1 MANIYYSDM
10 DGTLLNAEGRL
21 GSEQR
26 ARLHQ
31 LISDGVRFSV
41 ATGRNMHAI
50 QSELGELA
58 IELPVI
64 ENNGSYLSDYRSGE
78 KLLVN
83 YFPHDHLDDIME
95 EFFRSD
101 TSPIFL
107 YFEDGIEKMFTPRNQ
122 LNEGMLAFRE
132 FRQKLGDEVFDVV
145 EDLRLLPRDGL
156 VNLQAIGR
164 EDEIRQIEQRL
175 AQFPEH
181 YEVHSMH
188 TYGGWWYVNIASH
201 DSSKA
206 HGIERVRGMIA
217 PEDRMIVFGD
227 NVNDIP
233 MLKVADISIAMSNA
247 LPEVKAVA
255 DLVIGDH
262 RDDAVIAFMEQHRN
276 DPIHLIKGKERT

>member
-10 DGTLLNAEGRL
+10 DGTLLNSEGRL

-26 ARLHQ
+26 IRLHR
-31 LISDGVRFSV
+31 LLSDGIRFSV

-50 QSELGELA
+50 RSELGDLA
-58 IELPVI
+58 IDLPVI
-64 ENNGSYLSDYRSGE
+64 ENNGSYLSDYRSGK

-83 YFPHDHLDDIME
+83 FFPHDHLDHIME
-95 EFFRSD
+95 VFFRSN
-101 TSPIFL
+101 TSPVFL
-107 YFEDGIEKMFTPRNQ
+107 YYEDGMEKMFTPRNQ

-132 FRQKLGDEVFDVV
+132 FRQKLGEEVFEVV
-145 EDLRLLPRDGL
+145 EDLKLRSRAGL

-164 EDEIRQIEQRL
+164 EDEIRQMEQRL

-188 TYGGWWYVNIASH
+188 TYNGWWYVNIASH

-206 HGIERVRGMIA
+206 HGIERVRRMVA
-217 PEDRMIVFGD
+217 PEDRMVVFGD

-233 MLKVADISIAMSNA
+233 MLKVADIGIAMSNA
-247 LPEVKAVA
+247 LPEVK
-255 DLVIGDH
+255 
-262 RDDAVIAFMEQHRN
+262 
-276 DPIHLIKGKERT
+276 